1 MIDNWTPLDIAKWHE
16 KTFPDTSLTGQK
28 AKLQEEKQEWRAGH
42 NIDELADCYI
52 VACGLLRFPSKDAA
66 VAFHFVE
73 EQCLLNSIFASV
85 LLKAVDNKMK
95 INYNR
100 KWEATKN
107 GAYHHV

>member
-73 EQCLLNSIFASV
+73 EQWREKCSQ
-85 LLKAVDNKMK
+85 K
-95 INYNR
+95 I
-100 KWEATKN
+100 
-107 GAYHHV
+107 GAAFKSKHPPQE